1 LKISNSSVSMYS
13 KSSQVEIYTK
23 EESLNAWIDND
34 KPKLSDNNGTQG
46 QASVSKITVQ
56 QTDIL
61 NISAEGKSLLKDKN
75 ITDAAVDKANNSV
88 KIGFDLSDFE
98 KRKLLLLQRLLEQLT
113 GKRLRF
119 VLPKDVKIES
129 VDDGLYGIKRADP
142 APALSTATPLNIA
155 PIQRQ
160 GWGIDYK
167 LNESYIEQQKLSFS
181 VSGIV
186 MTSDGRQIN
195 LSVQL
200 NMSREFAAA
209 QNISFRAGDAAR
221 IDPLVISFDGGI
233 PDLTE
238 EKYSFDIDCDGKL
251 DNISFVAPGSGFLA
265 LDLNSDGIINDG
277 SELFGPNSGD
287 GFSDL
292 SKYDSDNNN
301 WIDENDP
308 IYEKLRIW
316 TKDENGNDQ
325 LFALGQKGVGA
336 IYLGNID
343 TQYNLKNTENQMQ
356 GQIRKTGIFL
366 NENGTPGLIQHIDLA
381 I

>member
-1 LKISNSSVSMYS
+1 MKISNSSVSMYS